1 MREGLRTILD
11 LEPGLQVV
19 GEAADG
25 QAGLEAAARLLP
37 EVVLMD
43 MEMPRLDGVAA
54 TRQLLQRFPAMRVVL
69 LTTFDYDSYILEGI
83 RAGAR
88 GYLLKSA
95 PAADLVD
102 TIRRVHAGEV
112 FIQYSIWSG
121 GPAIDGVG
129 CPRPAKRHRGSRNAQ
144 RTGGGRVAPP
154 GPGEIKPGDRD
165 GTRHHRGHCEESC
178 LEYPGQAE
186 GRQPHRSRQSR
197 PPAAIGLRRRA
208 PTGKRPPR

>member
-37 EVVLMD
+37 EIVLMD
-43 MEMPRLDGVAA
+43 IEMPRLDGVTA

-95 PAADLVD
+95 PATDLVD

-112 FIQYSIWSG
+112 FIQSG
-121 GPAIDGVG
+121 LAARLLMELD
-129 CPRPAKRHRGSRNAQ
+129 A
-144 RTGGGRVAPP
+144 
-154 GPGEIKPGDRD
+154 GDRQSATAAPETLSEREID
-165 GTRHHRGHCEESC
+165 VLRLLAQGKSNREIATVLVITEGTVKNHVSNILGKLNAGNRTE
-178 LEYPGQAE
+178 
-186 GRQPHRSRQSR
+186 
-197 PPAAIGLRRRA
+197 AANLARRR
-208 PTGKRPPR
+208 RLV